1 MKIKLASWQADL
13 LLVVVAFCWGSGYIV
28 AKISIDVMTPMVL
41 LVLKMTITS
50 ICTLVLFYKKLKK
63 ATKEDLK
70 AGAIMGIFLTI
81 GFVLQTYGLKYTTA
95 GNSAFLTA
103 TDVIMVPYIC
113 WMVTKKKPGKN
124 NLAAAFLMLFGIF
137 LLTFDLKNAIHFNI
151 GDGLTILCAIGYAAH
166 IVASDTFTKNRDPIT
181 LSAIQF
187 LVATLLVYIMFLFHP
202 SKIIVPK
209 ETIGNILYLGII
221 STFLCFGLQTFAQKY
236 TPAMHT
242 VIILTLESL
251 FGSVLG
257 IIILKERYTPWMIVG
272 AIIIFVSILATEFGF
287 ERLFKWKK
295 NLLKKEWIKD

>member
-1 MKIKLASWQADL
+1 MKVKLTSVQADL

-28 AKISIDVMTPMVL
+28 VKTSIDEITPLVL

-50 ICTLVLFYKKLKK
+50 ICALALFRKKLKE

-70 AGAIMGIFLTI
+70 AGTIMGVFLTI

-113 WMVTKKKPGKN
+113 WMVTKKKPGRN

-137 LLTFDLKNAIHFNI
+137 LLTFNFNNAVHFNI
-151 GDGLTILCAIGYAAH
+151 GDGLTLLCAIGYAAH
-166 IVASDTFTKNRDPIT
+166 IVVSDTYTESKDPFTLAT
-181 LSAIQF
+181 IQF
-187 LVATLLVYIMFLFHP
+187 LVATLIIYIMFIFHP

-209 ETIGNILYLGII
+209 ETIGSVLYLGII

-236 TPAMHT
+236 TPAVHT

-251 FGSVLG
+251 FGSALG
-257 IIILKERYTPWMIVG
+257 IMILKERYTPWMLVG
-272 AIIIFVSILATEFGF
+272 AAIILVSILATELGF
-287 ERLFKWKK
+287 EGLLIWKK
-295 NLLKKEWIKD
+295 NRLIEGDK